1 MNDLSPQLQRAAET
15 ILVAIHERL
24 DRGKNP
30 LLVALDGGS
39 GAGKSTLAH
48 LIAGSIRAAVI
59 PSDDF
64 YAATIS
70 NAAWD
75 ARTPK
80 QRAADVIDWRRLRS
94 EALEPLLAGQAA
106 RWHPFDFNTPRPD
119 GTYPLSHDLIERPPA
134 DLIVLDGIYS
144 TRAELADLIDLSVLV
159 DVPLAVRH
167 ARLDAREA
175 ADFLAEWHARW
186 DAAEAYYL
194 THVRP
199 PSAFDLVVAL

>member
-1 MNDLSPQLQRAAET
+1 MNDLPPQLQRAAAT
-15 ILVAIHERL
+15 LLAAIGERMKRDNL
-24 DRGKNP
+24 P

-39 GAGKSTLAH
+39 GAGKSTLTH
-48 LIAGSIRAAVI
+48 LIGQSISAAII

-75 ARTPK
+75 ARTPE
-80 QRAADVIDWRRLRS
+80 QRAADAIDWRRLRS
-94 EALEPLLAGQAA
+94 EALEPLLAGQLA
-106 RWHPFDFNTPRPD
+106 RWHPFDFEAPYPD
-119 GTYPLSHDLIERPPA
+119 GTYAMSADFVERRPANLI
-134 DLIVLDGIYS
+134 LVDGIYS
-144 TRAELADLIDLSVLV
+144 TRAELADLIDLPVLV

-167 ARLDAREA
+167 ARLADREDT
-175 ADFLAEWHARW
+175 DFLAEWHARW

-199 PSAFDLVVAL
+199 PSAFDLVVTP